1 MTVEELSERIL
12 DEGTITHYDDQE
24 EAITNQNGSEGR
36 FVVGEDYTFGATG
49 DSDSLENY
57 GVQPTDDS
65 DYLESHGA
73 KPTDDSDSLE
83 HYGVLGMKWGVRKD
97 RTAKVKKRDRR
108 YEGESDQDYQ
118 ARMNRELQERQAKAR
133 YKAEAESQKR
143 VLKSQERQQKLQ
155 MKAQERQRAEQ
166 RAENIRRE
174 EQARK
179 DAIQRRKEEKAA
191 ERKRR
196 KEKTDSKPTNT
207 RTLTDRELADAIQR
221 LRSEQEY
228 KKLSLQN
235 KSIATKTLVKT
246 ATIGGGI
253 LLAVGTAVAKKQ
265 LTNVGNE
272 KAEDFLLKKGLL
284 KPKEDNEDKD
294 KSKGKG
300 PSMRDFENLVQTVQ
314 EIREKLDL

>member
-1 MTVEELSERIL
+1 MTVEELSEKIL
-12 DEGTITHYDDQE
+12 NEGTITHYGNQE
-24 EAITNQNGSEGR
+24 EFHTNQNGSEGR
-36 FVVGEDYTFGATG
+36 FVVGEDYTLGGTG

-57 GVQPTDDS
+57 GVQ
-65 DYLESHGA
+65 
-73 KPTDDSDSLE
+73 PTDDSDSLE

-97 RTAKVKKRDRR
+97 RTTKVKKRDRR
-108 YEGESDQDYQ
+108 YEGESDQEYQ
-118 ARMNRELQERQAKAR
+118 ARMNRESQERQAKAR
-133 YKAEAESQKR
+133 YKAEAEAQKR
-143 VLKSQERQQKLQ
+143 TLKSQERQQKLQ
-155 MKAQERQRAEQ
+155 MKSQEKQRAEQ

-174 EQARK
+174 KQQRK
-179 DAIQRRKEEKAA
+179 DAIQRKKDEKAA

-196 KEKTDSKPTNT
+196 REKTDSKPTNT

-284 KPKEDNEDKD
+284 KQKEDKD
-294 KSKGKG
+294 KSKGKD
-300 PSMRDFENLVQTVQ
+300 PSMSDFEDLVQTVQ
-314 EIREKLDL
+314 EMREKLDS

>member
-24 EAITNQNGSEGR
+24 ESPINQNGSKGR
-36 FVVGEDYTFGATG
+36 FIVGETDY
-49 DSDSLENY
+49 SDSIENY
-57 GVQPTDDS
+57 GVQ
-65 DYLESHGA
+65 
-73 KPTDDSDSLE
+73 PTDDSDSLE

-97 RTAKVKKRDRR
+97 RTTTKVKKRDRR
-108 YEGESDQDYQ
+108 YEGESDQEYQ
-118 ARMNRELQERQAKAR
+118 ARMNRESQERQAKAR

-207 RTLTDRELADAIQR
+207 RALTDRELADAIQR

-228 KKLSLQN
+228 KRLSLQN
-235 KSIATKTLVKT
+235 KSIATKALVKT
-246 ATIGGGI
+246 ATIGGGL

-272 KAEDFLLKKGLL
+272 KAEDYLKKKGLL
-284 KPKEDNEDKD
+284 KKTSSNQNANKSITIED
-294 KSKGKG
+294 
-300 PSMRDFENLVQTVQ
+300 VQ
-314 EIREKLDL
+314 EIIAEAMKNKQ